1 MSEKHDSQ
9 GAPRSLDDA
18 DITTDNTPSTRR
30 SALAVVGAAIA
41 AAVFGAVTTA
51 PSEAEACRRRT
62 GITDSDGGRYADGV
76 GRGHTG
82 LTDSDSGD
90 EARCGRGGGGGGR
103 TVYRRRR
110 SCTDSDGGRFADG
123 VGRGRHCY

>member
-1 MSEKHDSQ
+1 MAEQDQSAK
-9 GAPRSLDDA
+9 APRSLDDA
-18 DITTDNTPSTRR
+18 DITTESTPSTRR

-41 AAVFGAVTTA
+41 TAVFGAVVAT

-62 GITDSDGGRYADGV
+62 GVTDRDPSDGV

-90 EARCGRGGGGGGR
+90 EARCGRGS
-103 TVYRRRR
+103 TRRVRR
-110 SCTDSDGGRFADG
+110 SCTDSDGGRYADRP
-123 VGRGRHCY
+123 GRGRRCY